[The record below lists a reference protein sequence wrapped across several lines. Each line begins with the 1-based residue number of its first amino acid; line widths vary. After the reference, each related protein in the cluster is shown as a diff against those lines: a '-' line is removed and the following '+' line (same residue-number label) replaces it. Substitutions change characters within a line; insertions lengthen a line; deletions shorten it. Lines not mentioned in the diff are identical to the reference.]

1 MSMGNQGGRPTV
13 MTPEVVKKLE
23 EAFALGCTDLEACF
37 YAGIT
42 KPSLYDY
49 QKLHP
54 EFADRK
60 ETLKQRPVLLARS
73 VIVDALIDGD
83 RASAHKVI
91 DRKEGS
97 KVTVSGDPDSPLQ
110 VAVIERRI
118 VKAGQSE
125 EKQ

>member
-1 MSMGNQGGRPTV
+1 MSTVNQWGRPPV
-13 MTPEVVKKLE
+13 ITPDVLRKLE

-37 YAGIT
+37 
-42 KPSLYDY
+42 
-49 QKLHP
+49 
-54 EFADRK
+54 FADIGKTALYEYQAANPGFAERK
-60 ETLKQRPVLLARS
+60 EALKQRPVLLARS

-97 KVTVSGDPDSPLQ
+97 KLTVSGDPDSPLQ

-118 VKAGQSE
+118 VKPGQSE